1 MFHLN
6 PCAESDFDCLQPG
19 RGTSIKTNRSTG
31 YPYIINRGVMDYL
44 VVRVDPGDLTLSGLM
59 FTFRYFKRLGFAGAT
74 LTFMRVIRKADLCY
88 GGLNSCAI
96 CDL

>member
-31 YPYIINRGVMDYL
+31 YPYIINRGIMEY
-44 VVRVDPGDLTLSGLM
+44 PKGEWI
-59 FTFRYFKRLGFAGAT
+59 LGT
-74 LTFMRVIRKADLCY
+74 
-88 GGLNSCAI
+88 
-96 CDL
+96 